1 MTSAEYEQLT
11 DAILNTIDEMVEKL
25 DVDIESELNGNILT
39 LIFPN
44 RSKIIIN
51 KQPSLQEIWVAA
63 KAGGFHFKFAP
74 DRQQWLTANGEE
86 LSMLLSK
93 VCSEHAA
100 TPVEL
105 TL

>member
-1 MTSAEYEQLT
+1 MTSAEYEQLA
-11 DAILNTIDEMVEKL
+11 DAVLNTIDEMVEKL

-51 KQPSLQEIWVAA
+51 KQPALQEIWIAA

-74 DRQQWLTANGEE
+74 DRQQWFTASGEE
-86 LSMLLSK
+86 FSTLLSK

>member
-1 MTSAEYEQLT
+1 MTSAEYEQLA
-11 DAILNTIDEMVEKL
+11 DEILNAIDEMVEKL

-51 KQPSLQEIWVAA
+51 KQPALQEIWIAA
-63 KAGGFHFKFAP
+63 KAGGFHCKFNP
-74 DRQQWLTANGEE
+74 DQRQWLTANGEK
-86 LSMLLSK
+86 LATLLSR

-100 TPVEL
+100 TPLEL

>member
-1 MTSAEYEQLT
+1 MTSAEYEQLA
-11 DAILNTIDEMVEKL
+11 DEILNAIDEIVEKL

-51 KQPSLQEIWVAA
+51 KQPALQEIWIAA
-63 KAGGFHFKFAP
+63 KAGGFHCKFNP
-74 DRQQWLTANGEE
+74 DQRQWLTANGEK
-86 LSMLLSK
+86 LAMLLSR

-100 TPVEL
+100 TPLEL